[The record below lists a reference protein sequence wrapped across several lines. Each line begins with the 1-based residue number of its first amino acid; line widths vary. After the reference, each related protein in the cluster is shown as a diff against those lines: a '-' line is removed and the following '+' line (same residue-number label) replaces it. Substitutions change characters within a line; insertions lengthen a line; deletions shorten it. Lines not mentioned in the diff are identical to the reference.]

1 MGHLPHDIRDIEEFT
16 MNAWPCLRQ
25 VLLDGWILR
34 FAGGYT
40 RRSNSVNP
48 LYPGTLHPLE
58 KVRGCEEM
66 FEKASLTPVF
76 KLTPASF
83 PPGLHRTLLDE
94 GYRREP
100 GASVQLVDLRALDL
114 EAPAGVS
121 AWDRPSN
128 EWIEAYGAFTA
139 RDAARRATL
148 QALLENI
155 VPRALFVAVP
165 HDGQIA
171 SVAMAVA
178 QPPWVGLFNM
188 ATDPSLRRR
197 GLGRR
202 VVAAVLYWGRDMGAT
217 TGCLQVSPD
226 NDPAIGLYSQFGFRE
241 AYQYHYFVK
250 S

>member
-1 MGHLPHDIRDIEEFT
+1 

-48 LYPGTLHPLE
+48 LYPGKLDPRD
-58 KVRGCEEM
+58 KVRVCERM
-66 FEKASLTPVF
+66 FERAGLPPVF

-83 PPGLHRTLLDE
+83 PAGLDRVLLDA
-94 GYRREP
+94 GYSKEP
-100 GASVQLVDLRALDL
+100 GASVRLVELAGLDL
-114 EAPAGVS
+114 EAPPDVNN
-121 AWDRPSN
+121 WERPSD

-155 VPRALFVAVP
+155 VPQTLFVAVP
-165 HDGQIA
+165 HEGRIA
-171 SVAMAVA
+171 SVAMAVT

-188 ATDPSLRRR
+188 ATDPQLRRR
-197 GLGRR
+197 GFGRQ
-202 VVAAVLYWGRDMGAT
+202 VVAAVLQWGREKGAT
-217 TGCLQVSPD
+217 VGCLQVSPD
-226 NDPAIGLYSQFGFRE
+226 NESAIGLYS
-241 AYQYHYFVK
+241 
-250 S
+250 